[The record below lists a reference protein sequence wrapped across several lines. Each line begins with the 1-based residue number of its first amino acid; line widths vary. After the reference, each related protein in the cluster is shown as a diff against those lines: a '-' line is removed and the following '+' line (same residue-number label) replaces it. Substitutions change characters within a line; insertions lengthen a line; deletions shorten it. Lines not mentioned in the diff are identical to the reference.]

1 MFKNQ
6 LLITIRN
13 MMKNKLFLFI
23 NIFGMGI
30 SIACSIV
37 SYFNYDFNASFDI
50 HHKNRAN
57 IYRVNSMREF
67 QGTLT
72 KFGIVPM
79 GLGAVVKEN
88 VPDATQV
95 VRYSSGYGDL
105 RIGQEV
111 FGTNL
116 TYVDPAFFT
125 LFTFEFVE
133 GDGTGLTE
141 KNKIYID
148 TELAKKYFGSE
159 PALGKSVTHLFDS
172 GKVKEFVVGGVFKP
186 QPSNSSFYT
195 INAISNFDNQF
206 TANELFPT
214 TRDIDYHENSWKY
227 RSTLFIEVKNPSR
240 LSAITSQLAPYVEN
254 NNRIREDFIIKN
266 FDVEPFEGMGVRDSY
281 NEVPSTWTRSGSP
294 IAAVVGIGAM
304 GIFVLLIACFNLTNT
319 AVAISS
325 RRLKEIGLRKVMG
338 GMRKDLVIQFIGE
351 TLLICFISLLL
362 GVVIAEVALIPAFNE
377 LWPELKLTTDYFGRP
392 NFLIFMIG
400 TLLFTGILAGSYPAF
415 YVSSFEPTE
424 ILKGKLKFGGT
435 NNFTRTLLTL
445 QFAISLIAIVC
456 SLAFTDNARYQR
468 DFDLGFDKKGV
479 AFTYLN
485 NRSEYETFRNR
496 LVANPD
502 VKSVAYSLHHF
513 YSSAFNDP
521 IKAGEKEIEVD
532 ILDVGE
538 DYVKTLGLTLVE
550 GRDFIKDSETDRKE
564 SVIITEHLASK
575 FGWDKPIGKE
585 ITWLDTTKYYVIGV
599 IKDVYNNGLWEQMDP
614 VMIRYGKADQVR
626 HIIASAPVEKIAG
639 VRKDMERI
647 YKELFPERIA
657 NIRYMDEQMV
667 EANTVNNNIV
677 KMFIFLGIVA
687 LMLSATGL
695 FTLVSLNIIKK
706 MKEIGVRKVLGASEA
721 NISKVI
727 NKEFVIILVIASLLG
742 AAAGSWMSGM
752 LMSSIWDYYQNATV
766 VTMVLSASILF
777 FVSALSIGYKVFKT
791 TRLNPSH
798 VLRDD

>member
-6 LLITIRN
+6 LLITLRN

-30 SIACSIV
+30 SIACCIV
-37 SYFNYDFNASFDI
+37 SYFNYDFNASFDN
-50 HHKNRAN
+50 HHENKAQ
-57 IYRVNSMREF
+57 IYRVNSIREF

-72 KFGIVPM
+72 KFGIVPL
-79 GLGAVVKEN
+79 GLGPVVKEN
-88 VPDATQV
+88 VPDASQV

-111 FGTNL
+111 FGTQI
-116 TYVDPAFFT
+116 TYVDPAFFN

-133 GDGTGLTE
+133 GEGSGLSD
-141 KNKIYID
+141 KSKIYID
-148 TELAKKYFGSE
+148 TELAKKYFGAES
-159 PALGKSVTHLFDS
+159 ALGKSVTHLFDS
-172 GKVKEFVVGGVFKP
+172 GRVKEYVVAGVFKQ
-186 QPSNSSFYT
+186 QPSNSSFYGAS
-195 INAISNFDNQF
+195 AIAHFDNQF
-206 TANELFPT
+206 NANELFPSS
-214 TRDIDYHENSWKY
+214 RDKDFHENSWKY
-227 RSTLFIEVKNPSR
+227 RGTLFIEVKNPTR
-240 LSAITSQLAPYVEN
+240 LSAIASQLNPYAEN
-254 NNRIREDFIIKN
+254 NNKIREDFIIKN
-266 FDVEPFEGMGVRDSY
+266 FDIEPFIGMAVRDSY
-281 NEVPSTWTRSGSP
+281 NEVPATWTRSGSP

-338 GMRKDLVIQFIGE
+338 GDRKSLIIQFIGE
-351 TLLICFISLLL
+351 TLIICFISLLL
-362 GVVIAEVALIPAFNE
+362 GVVIAEIALIPAFNE

-392 NFLIFMIG
+392 NFLIFMVG

-456 SLAFTDNARYQR
+456 SLAFTDNAKFQR
-468 DFDLGFDKKGV
+468 DFDIGFNKKGV
-479 AFTYLN
+479 VFTYIN
-485 NRSEYETFRNR
+485 NRSEFETFRNR
-496 LVANPD
+496 LEANPD
-502 VKSVAYSLHHF
+502 VSSVAYSLHHF
-513 YSSAFNDP
+513 YSNAFNDP
-521 IKAGEKEIEVD
+521 IKSGEKEIEVD

-538 DYVKTLGLTLVE
+538 DYIKTLGLTLVD

-599 IKDVYNNGLWEQMDP
+599 IKNVYNNGLWEEMDP

-626 HIIASAPVEKIAG
+626 HIIASAPIDKIPD

-657 NIRYMDEQMV
+657 NIRYMDEDMV

-677 KMFIFLGIVA
+677 KMFVFLGIVA

-706 MKEIGVRKVLGASEA
+706 MKEIGVRKVLGASGA

-727 NKEFVIILVIASLLG
+727 NKEFVIILSISCVLG
-742 AAAGSWMSGM
+742 AAAGSWMAGM
-752 LMSSIWDYYQNATV
+752 LMDSIWDYYQNATL
-766 VTMVLSASILF
+766 VTMITSASILF

-798 VLRDD
+798 VLRDE

>member
-6 LLITIRN
+6 LLITFRN
-13 MMKNKLFLFI
+13 MMKNKLFVFI

-30 SIACSIV
+30 SIACCIV
-37 SYFNYDFNASFDI
+37 SYFNYDFNASFDN
-50 HHKNRAN
+50 HHVNQST
-57 IYRVNSMREF
+57 IYRVNSIREF
-67 QGTLT
+67 QGALT
-72 KFGIVPM
+72 KFGIVPL
-79 GLGAVVKEN
+79 GLGPVAKEN
-88 VPDATQV
+88 ASDVSQV
-95 VRYSSGYGDL
+95 VRYSRGGGDF

-111 FGTNL
+111 FGTDIV
-116 TYVDPAFFT
+116 YVDPAFFN

-133 GDGTGLTE
+133 GDGTGLSD
-141 KNKIYID
+141 KSKICID
-148 TELAKKYFGSE
+148 TELAKKYFGTE
-159 PALGKSVTHLFDS
+159 LALGKSITHLFDS
-172 GKVKEFVVGGVFKP
+172 GKVKEYVVAGVFKQ
-186 QPSNSSFYT
+186 QPNNSSFVGT
-195 INAISNFDNQF
+195 NAIVHFDNQF
-206 TANELFPT
+206 VANELFPAS
-214 TRDIDYHENSWKY
+214 RDIDYHENSWKY
-227 RSTLFIEVKNPSR
+227 RGTLFVEVKDPSR
-240 LSAITSQLAPYVEN
+240 ISAISAQLSPYAEN
-254 NNRIREDFIIKN
+254 NNKIREDFIIKN
-266 FDVEPFEGMGVRDSY
+266 FELESFVGMSVRDSY
-281 NEVPSTWTRSGSP
+281 DEVPGVWTRRGSP
-294 IAAVVGIGAM
+294 IAAVIGIGAM

-338 GMRKDLVIQFIGE
+338 GMRKDLIFQFIGE
-351 TLLICFISLLL
+351 TLVICFISLLL
-362 GVVIAEVALIPAFNE
+362 GILIAEVALIPAFNE

-392 NFLIFMIG
+392 NFLIFMVG

-456 SLAFTDNARYQR
+456 SLAFTDNAKFQR

-479 AFTYLN
+479 AFTYVN
-485 NRSEYETFRNR
+485 NRSEFETFRDK
-496 LVANPD
+496 LQANPD
-502 VKSVAYSLHHF
+502 VNSIAYSLHHF
-513 YSSAFNDP
+513 YSGAFNDP
-521 IKAGEKEIEVD
+521 IKSGEKEIEVN
-532 ILDVGE
+532 IMDVGE
-538 DYVKTLGLTLVE
+538 DYIKTLGLTLVE
-550 GRDFIKDSETDRKE
+550 GRDFVKDSETDRKE
-564 SVIITEHLASK
+564 SVIITEQLASK

-626 HIIASAPVEKIAG
+626 HIIANASVDKIAG

-657 NIRYMDEQMV
+657 NIRYMDEEMV

-677 KMFIFLGIVA
+677 KMFVFLGIVA

-706 MKEIGVRKVLGASEA
+706 MKEIGVRKVLGASGA

-727 NKEFVIILVIASLLG
+727 NKEFVIILIIASVLG
-742 AAAGSWMSGM
+742 AAAGYFMAGL
-752 LMSSIWDYYQNATV
+752 LMNSIWDYYQNATIA
-766 VTMVLSASILF
+766 TMIISASILF

-791 TRLNPSH
+791 TQLNPSL
-798 VLRDD
+798 VLRDE

>member
-6 LLITIRN
+6 LLITLRN

-30 SIACSIV
+30 AIACCIV
-37 SYFNYDFNASFDI
+37 SYFNYDFNVNFDSI
-50 HHKNRAN
+50 HTNSAQ

-67 QGTLT
+67 QGALT
-72 KFGIVPM
+72 KFGYVPM
-79 GLGAVVKEN
+79 ALGGVVKEN
-88 VPDATQV
+88 MSDVDEV
-95 VRYSSGYGDL
+95 IRYSPGFGDF
-105 RIGQEV
+105 RIGQEIFNTNVV
-111 FGTNL
+111 F
-116 TYVDPAFFT
+116 VDPSFFKV
-125 LFTFEFVE
+125 FTFDFIE
-133 GDGTGLTE
+133 GNANGMADKTR
-141 KNKIYID
+141 IYISN
-148 TELAKKYFGSE
+148 ELSEKYFGEE
-159 PALGKSVTHLFDS
+159 PALGKSITHLFDS
-172 GKVKEFVVGGVFKP
+172 GKVKEYVVAGVFKAP
-186 QPSNSSFYT
+186 PANSSFFSSAYT
-195 INAISNFDNQF
+195 HFDNQF
-206 TANELFPT
+206 YAPNSFSSTQTPDFN
-214 TRDIDYHENSWKY
+214 ENSWRY
-227 RSTLFIEVKNPSR
+227 RATLFLKINDASR
-240 LSAITSQLAPYVEN
+240 LQTLTAQLQPLVEN
-254 NNRIREDFIIKN
+254 NNKIREDFIIKS
-266 FDVEPFEGMGVRDSY
+266 FDLEPFEGMAVRDSY
-281 NEVPSTWTRSGSP
+281 NEVPGTWTRSGSP

-338 GMRKDLVIQFIGE
+338 GMRKDLIFQFIGE
-351 TLLICFISLLL
+351 TLLICFISLLF

-392 NFLIFMIG
+392 NFLIFMVS

-456 SLAFTDNARYQR
+456 SLAFTDNAKFQR
-468 DFDLGFDKKGV
+468 DFDLGFNKKGV
-479 AFTYLN
+479 AFTYVN

-496 LVANPD
+496 LTANPD
-502 VKSVAYSLHHF
+502 VTSIAYSLHHF

-538 DYVKTLGLTLVE
+538 DYIKTLGLTLVE
-550 GRDFIKDSETDRKE
+550 GRDFVKDSETDRKE
-564 SVIITEHLASK
+564 SVIITELLAAK
-575 FGWDKPIGKE
+575 FGWDKPIGQE

-599 IKDVYNNGLWEQMDP
+599 VKNVYNNGLWDEMDP

-626 HIIASAPVEKIAG
+626 HILASAPVDKIAD

-647 YKELFPERIA
+647 YKEMFPERIA

-677 KMFIFLGIVA
+677 KMFVFLGIVA

-706 MKEIGVRKVLGASEA
+706 MKEIGVRKVLGASDA

-727 NKEFVIILVIASLLG
+727 NKEFVIILLIASVLG

-752 LMSSIWDYYQNATV
+752 LMNSIWDYYQNATLA
-766 VTMVLSASILF
+766 TMIISATILF
-777 FVSALSIGYKVFKT
+777 VVSAVSIGYKVFKT
-791 TRLNPSH
+791 TRLNPSN
-798 VLRDD
+798 VLRDE